1 MHMLKRTWPVALG
14 LLLAL
19 IVAGCGGTPTSN
31 PLGAGGP
38 SAAGTTS
45 SAPVVKTASVS
56 VKGAAMTV
64 LTDSQGKTLYFFDN
78 DSTTQATCTSS
89 GGCAQTWPAFVTSG
103 GAPTAPS
110 GVSGSFSIINS
121 GNGVQV
127 TYNGHP
133 LYAYSGDS
141 GPGQANGDGLFGK
154 WHVATP
160 TTPQNANGSS
170 SGGSGY

>member
-14 LLLAL
+14 ALFAL
-19 IVAGCGGTPTSN
+19 IVAGCGGTPTSS
-31 PLGAGGP
+31 PLGGGGS
-38 SAAGTTS
+38 SAT

-56 VKGAAMTV
+56 VKGTAMSV
-64 LTDSQGKTLYFFDN
+64 LTDSQGKTLYFFDP
-78 DSTTQATCTSS
+78 DSTSQATCTSS
-89 GGCAQTWPAFVTSG
+89 GGCAKAWPAFVTSG
-103 GAPTAPS
+103 GAPAAPS

-133 LYAYSGDS
+133 LYTFSGDS
-141 GPGQANGDGLFGK
+141 APGQANGDGLLGK

-160 TTPQNANGSS
+160 NTPQNANGSS
-170 SGGSGY
+170 GGGSGY